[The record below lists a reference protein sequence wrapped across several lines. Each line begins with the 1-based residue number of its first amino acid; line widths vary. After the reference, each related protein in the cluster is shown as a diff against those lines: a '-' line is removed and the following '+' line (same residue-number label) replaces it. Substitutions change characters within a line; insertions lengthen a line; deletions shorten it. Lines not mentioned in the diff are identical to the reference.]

1 MTVFF
6 HELKRGKVS
15 LLIWSCAIAFMLG
28 ICVLIYPEMKTQMSD
43 ISEMFA
49 DMGSFSDAF
58 GMDKINFG
66 TFIGYFG
73 VECGNVLGL
82 GGALFASILGI
93 SALAKEEKEHTA
105 EFLLTHPVSRE
116 KVLAEKLLAV
126 FSQIIILNLVSAI
139 VTVLSVLAVGESV
152 DAKVMLLLFLA
163 YFMMQIEISA
173 VTFGISAF
181 LKGNGL
187 GIGLGIAVLMYFL
200 NIMANLTENAK
211 FLKYITPFGYT
222 EGADIISNSAIEVK
236 YLAAG
241 LVFTVT
247 GLVAAFLKYRKKDI
261 G

>member
-116 KVLAEKLLAV
+116 KVLAEKLLTV

-222 EGADIISNSAIEVK
+222 DGADIISNSAIEVK